1 MSDITALGWDDTRA
15 EQFEPH
21 ADAGLTP
28 GRVAV
33 QHRGAYDVLTELGEL
48 RVRRRRAPLRRASS
62 PADLPAVGDWVAVA
76 ARPDEQGGTIQ
87 AVLPRSTKF
96 SRKTAW
102 QAAEEQVLAANV
114 DVVLIVTSIN
124 EDINLRRLERYL
136 TLAWESGAKPVFVLT
151 KADLADDVDA
161 AVTEV
166 ESIAFG
172 VPVVPIS
179 NVSGAG
185 LDALRSHLGPGVTA
199 ALLGSSGVGKST
211 LVNTLLGEELLATRE
226 IRDDGKGRHT
236 TTRRELVQLP
246 GGALV
251 IDTPGMREIQL
262 WVADEGLEEAFEDV
276 TELFGRCRFSDC
288 GHESE
293 PGCAV
298 KAAIEDGSLS
308 PERWESYLKL
318 QREIAHLERRL
329 DKRATAEERK
339 RWKALSVFAR
349 EAGRAKG
356 GDASRRPTS
365 AGQAVY
371 HRPVPPSAR
380 SWRGTSSGSRP
391 RRPSSTPRAGCT
403 SAASARSSSSR
414 ASGSSGSSPSGTC
427 SAPSR
432 RTASTGRCPSR

>member
-1 MSDITALGWDDTRA
+1 VTTSTHTDSTAGTEPADRLAALGWDAEWEAQRA
-15 EQFEPH
+15 AAAHP
-21 ADAGLTP
+21 DLVP
-28 GRVAV
+28 GRVARADRTHALV
-33 QHRGAYDVLTELGEL
+33 HTATSETHALLAGVDVIT
-48 RVRRRRAPLRRASS
+48 
-62 PADLPAVGDWVAVA
+62 GDWVLLAEETLRVA
-76 ARPDEQGGTIQ
+76 
-87 AVLPRSTKF
+87 LPR
-96 SRKTAW
+96 RTALVRG
-102 QAAEEQVLAANV
+102 AGRRDTRAQVLAANV

-124 EDINLRRLERYL
+124 EDMNLRRLERYL

-161 AVTEV
+161 VVKEV

-172 VPVVPIS
+172 VPVVAIS

-185 LDALRSHLGPGVTA
+185 LDVLRSHLGPGVTA

-211 LVNTLLGEELLATRE
+211 LVNTLLGEELLETRE

-308 PERWESYLKL
+308 AERWESYLKL
-318 QREIAHLERRL
+318 QRELAHLERRI
-329 DKRATAEERK
+329 DKRAASEERK
-339 RWKALSVFAR
+339 KWKALSVFAR

-356 GDASRRPTS
+356 RR
-365 AGQAVY
+365 
-371 HRPVPPSAR
+371 
-380 SWRGTSSGSRP
+380 
-391 RRPSSTPRAGCT
+391 
-403 SAASARSSSSR
+403 
-414 ASGSSGSSPSGTC
+414 
-427 SAPSR
+427 
-432 RTASTGRCPSR
+432 